1 MTLELWLNVKSS
13 NCRQIKRRCAAPEL
27 RPLFNQLVALCQ
39 KTLNK
44 KIYFHQDKS
53 WNLASGQQ
61 MRSKALPDLV
71 IATWVVLVTFISD
84 VQTY

>member
-44 KIYFHQDKS
+44 KITSIKTKVEILL
-53 WNLASGQQ
+53 LAN
-61 MRSKALPDLV
+61 R
-71 IATWVVLVTFISD
+71 
-84 VQTY
+84 